1 MRRPSLS
8 SRLIAAGLFGLVL
21 AAGAVGAVAAQ
32 EETRA
37 ESLAREREQLTARL
51 ERLRAE
57 TAATEARA
65 EKLGETL
72 VDLAGDEAR
81 LRQRLD
87 ETGARIAELE
97 RGIAGDEEALDRLT
111 GGQAAIRHEL
121 AARRQELATVLMA
134 LQRIGRRPPP
144 ALFVGNGG
152 PTEVVRG
159 AILLNAVIP
168 TLDGEAQALA
178 RKMAEAARLAADE
191 EARWKSLRTD
201 LAELEDE
208 RERLNALVGELTR
221 RRALS
226 LYERDQASA
235 SLARL
240 AEEADSVSALLARLD
255 SGSTVPDAPEGLAF
269 SSRRGGLADPVAGAV
284 IGEYGDRTEAGDL
297 AEGRIIAALPQ
308 STVFAPMPATVLYAA
323 PFRSYGHVLILDAGD
338 GYHMVL
344 TGLED
349 SFVEAGSTVE
359 AGTPVGRMGA
369 RRGRSAVVP
378 AKKTKGA
385 LTEGRPLLYVELRR
399 DGAAIDSHGW
409 WRNPIPDGGRTSG

>member
-1 MRRPSLS
+1 MLLAS
-8 SRLIAAGLFGLVL
+8 ALVL
-21 AAGAVGAVAAQ
+21 ACVPAARAQ
-32 EETRA
+32 DDGPTRE
-37 ESLAREREQLTARL
+37 ESLAHEREQLTARL
-51 ERLRAE
+51 ARLRDE

-65 EKLGETL
+65 EVLGETL

-87 ETGARIAELE
+87 ATAARIAELE
-97 RGIAGDEEALDRLT
+97 RGIAGDEAALDRLT

-121 AARRQELATVLMA
+121 AARRRELATVLMA

-144 ALFVGNGG
+144 ALFVGKGG
-152 PTEVVRG
+152 PTGVVRG

-168 TLDGEAQALA
+168 TLDSEAQALA
-178 RKMAEAARLAADE
+178 RQMAEAARLAADE
-191 EARWKSLRTD
+191 ELRWQSLRGD
-201 LAELEDE
+201 LAELTNE
-208 RERLNALVGELTR
+208 RERLNALVAELSR

-235 SLARL
+235 NLARL
-240 AEEADSVSALLARLD
+240 AAEASSVNALLSRLEEGTRD
-255 SGSTVPDAPEGLAF
+255 SGAPQGLAF
-269 SSRRGGLADPVAGAV
+269 ASRRGGLPDPVAGAV
-284 IGEYGDRTEAGDL
+284 IGEFGDRTEADGL
-297 AEGRIIAALPQ
+297 SEGRIIAALPQ

-323 PFRSYGHVLILDAGD
+323 PFRSYAHVLILDAGD

-344 TGLED
+344 TGLEE

-359 AGTPVGRMGA
+359 AGTPIGRMGA

-378 AKKTKGA
+378 VQNSRGS
-385 LTEGRPLLYVELRR
+385 LTAERPLLYVELRR